1 MPPAAQ
7 GISVLVP
14 LRYFITISELFAKG
28 AGLQELA
35 PQLFPLVAMSLVL
48 FTTSTLLLRRRLV

>member
-14 LRYFITISELFAKG
+14 LRYFITISRELFAKG
-28 AGLQELA
+28 AGLQE
-35 PQLFPLVAMSLVL
+35 
-48 FTTSTLLLRRRLV
+48 